1 MKKLIALLLAVLM
14 FASLCACGETAP
26 ETPETTERKTNETT
40 AAQVPED
47 PTEEATEEATETI
60 PVAVGNADMALAESC
75 IDKSVEELYELI
87 GEPISADYAP
97 SCLNP
102 GVGEDGNLEYDGFI
116 VYTYREGD
124 QETVQYV
131 EEAE

>member
-1 MKKLIALLLAVLM
+1 MKKLIALLLAILM
-14 FASLCACGETAP
+14 IASLCACSETAP
-26 ETPETTERKTNETT
+26 ETPETTESKTNETT
-40 AAQVPED
+40 AAQAPED

-97 SCLNP
+97 SCLDEN
-102 GVGEDGNLEYDGFI
+102 GEDGILYYENFI

-124 QETVQYV
+124 TETIHFV
-131 EEAE
+131 E

>member
-14 FASLCACGETAP
+14 IASLCACGETAP
-26 ETPETTERKTNETT
+26 ETPETTESKTNETT

-102 GVGEDGNLEYDGFI
+102 EVGEDGNLYYDGFI

-124 QETVQYV
+124 TETVSYV
-131 EEAE
+131 EETE